1 MCKKCEWNWFITIN
15 RNLRNKPAI
24 WESDEA
30 APEEQVQEEGE
41 VVTRHDHDLAVREV
55 LENSFDRLQGLEN
68 LDKSEIKLARVG
80 KVWNARSIWKPL
92 FLQVSSQV
100 LWSSSTYTEQLL
112 DVAPDFHR
120 LVAL

>member
-41 VVTRHDHDLAVREV
+41 VVARHDHDLAVNEM
-55 LENSFDRLQGLEN
+55 LENSFNKFQGLETWIN
-68 LDKSEIKLARVG
+68 PK
-80 KVWNARSIWKPL
+80 
-92 FLQVSSQV
+92 
-100 LWSSSTYTEQLL
+100 
-112 DVAPDFHR
+112 
-120 LVAL
+120 

>member
-1 MCKKCEWNWFITIN
+1 MITIN

-55 LENSFDRLQGLEN
+55 LENSFNKFQGLEN
-68 LDKSEIKLARVG
+68 WI
-80 KVWNARSIWKPL
+80 NP
-92 FLQVSSQV
+92 Q
-100 LWSSSTYTEQLL
+100 
-112 DVAPDFHR
+112 
-120 LVAL
+120 